1 MRRTPGGFD
10 PRPDE
15 PGESLLDQLWRA
27 ARVFYGVPYVFG
39 GKDVGRDGG
48 LDCSGFICQTFR
60 AIGIDLGDPDYTD
73 VQRIY
78 EQCEPVPSPL
88 PGDLIF
94 FTDTY
99 NDAQGRPVKYSH
111 IAIIK
116 APQPVGLMVDAH
128 SNRGVGETDYKTEY
142 WQGHYLDF
150 RAVPG
155 LHSRELPAVGPWTN
169 AEIASVT
176 GCPLANVEAHW
187 PLILQALADR
197 NQHSARSLAGA
208 LGTIAIET
216 GSTFAPVDEAY
227 WLSPAARLA
236 YYLDTS
242 QHAEYQGGPQFH
254 GRGFIQLTHD
264 YNYQAAGDAIG
275 VDLLHDPDLAMQ
287 PDIAAKVFAWYWW
300 QRDIQEPAN
309 RLDWREVR
317 RRVQGGSAGLDR
329 LIRIATALLG

>member
-1 MRRTPGGFD
+1 M
-10 PRPDE
+10 
-15 PGESLLDQLWRA
+15 
-27 ARVFYGVPYVFG
+27 FYGVPYVFG

-78 EQCEPVPSPL
+78 EQCEPVTSPL

-94 FTDTY
+94 FTGTY

-111 IAIIK
+111 LGIIL
-116 APQPVGLMVDAH
+116 APQPIGRMVDAH
-128 SNRGVGETDYKTEY
+128 DNRGVGETDYKTEY
-142 WQGHYLDF
+142 WQAHYLDF

-155 LHSRELPAVGPWTN
+155 LHSRELPAVAPWSN
-169 AEIASVT
+169 AKIASVT
-176 GCPLANVEAHW
+176 GCPVANVNAYW

-216 GSTFAPVDEAY
+216 ASTFEPLHEY
-227 WLSPAARLA
+227 GTPADWAG
-236 YYLDTS
+236 YS
-242 QHAEYQGGPQFH
+242 GGSDYA

-264 YNYQAAGDAIG
+264 YNYQAAGQAIG
-275 VDLLHDPDLAMQ
+275 VDLLNDPDLAME
-287 PDIAAKVFAWYWW
+287 PEIAAKVFAWYWW

-309 RLDWREVR
+309 QLDWQEVR
-317 RRVQGGSAGLDR
+317 RRVQGGAAGLDR
-329 LIRIATALLG
+329 LVRIATALLRG